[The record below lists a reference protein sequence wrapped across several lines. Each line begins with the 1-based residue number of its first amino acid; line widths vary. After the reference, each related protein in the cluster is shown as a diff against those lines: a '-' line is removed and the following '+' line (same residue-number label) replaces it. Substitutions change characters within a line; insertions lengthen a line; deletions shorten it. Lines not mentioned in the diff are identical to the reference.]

1 MKKNTKNLSYKIFK
15 GLNSIL
21 LVVLVLFV
29 VIPIMNAVAVSL
41 EPASIANELGSLHL
55 IPKQVTF
62 AAYQKVLSTEVVLK
76 AAYNSIFITVIGT
89 FLSLIISSMMA
100 FGLSKKGLIG
110 VTVIGFLMYF
120 SSIFRAGIMPK
131 YLMIQNLGLL
141 NNLWAVIF
149 LALCSPYNIILLRV
163 FFSQIPDS
171 LSEFA
176 IIEGANDL
184 QIYYRLILPMSK
196 PILATITLF
205 AAVTYWNAYVEP
217 RLILTQPDLKTLQV
231 YLQEILSMA
240 ISDQDSPGADAQ
252 LIGKNVEMATTV
264 IATLPIMIVYPF
276 LQKHFTK
283 GIMLGA
289 IKG

>member
-1 MKKNTKNLSYKIFK
+1 MKSYEKNTPLKIFR
-15 GLNSIL
+15 
-21 LVVLVLFV
+21 VL
-29 VIPIMNAVAVSL
+29 NAVFLGILALIVIVPMINVLTVSL

-55 IPKQVTF
+55 IPKQITL
-62 AAYQKVLSTEVVLK
+62 AAYQKVLRMDVVLK
-76 AAYNSIFITVIGT
+76 ATYNSVFITVIGT
-89 FLSLIISSMMA
+89 LLSLVISSMMA
-100 FGLSKKGLIG
+100 FGLSKKNLVG

-120 SSIFRAGIMPK
+120 SSIFKAGIMPK
-131 YLMIQNLGLL
+131 YLLIQGLGLL

-171 LSEFA
+171 LSESA
-176 IIEGANDL
+176 TIEGANDL
-184 QIYYRLILPMSK
+184 QIYYKLILPMSK

-217 RLILTQPDLKTLQV
+217 RLILTQPNVKTLQI
-231 YLQEILSMA
+231 YLQEVLAMA
-240 ISDQDSPGADAQ
+240 SSEEDRPGADAQ
-252 LIGKNVEMATTV
+252 LIGKNVEMAITV
-264 IATLPIMIVYPF
+264 IATLPIIFVYPF

>member
-1 MKKNTKNLSYKIFK
+1 MNKFKNNIPYIIFKIFNMLFL
-15 GLNSIL
+15 GL
-21 LVVLVLFV
+21 LVLLVIIPMLNVLT
-29 VIPIMNAVAVSL
+29 VSL

-55 IPKQVTF
+55 IPKQVIL
-62 AAYQKVLSTEVVLK
+62 AAYQKVLQTDIVLK
-76 AAYNSIFITVIGT
+76 AAYNSIFITAIGT
-89 FLSLIISSMMA
+89 ILSLIVSSSMA
-100 FGLSKKGLIG
+100 FGLSKKGLVG

-131 YLMIQNLGLL
+131 YLLIQNLGLL

-163 FFSQIPDS
+163 FFSQIPTS
-171 LSEFA
+171 LSESA
-176 IIEGANDL
+176 TIEGANDL
-184 QIYYRLILPMSK
+184 QIYYKLILPMSK

-217 RLILTQPDLKTLQV
+217 RLILTQPNMKTLQI
-231 YLQEILSMA
+231 YLQEVLSVA
-240 ISDQDSPGADAQ
+240 TSDQDRPGADAQ
-252 LIGKNVEMATTV
+252 LIGKNVEMAITV
-264 IATLPIMIVYPF
+264 IATLPIMAVYPF

>member
-1 MKKNTKNLSYKIFK
+1 MKTYEKNIPSMIFRI
-15 GLNSIL
+15 LNSLFLGLLAL
-21 LVVLVLFV
+21 LVIIPMLNVLT
-29 VIPIMNAVAVSL
+29 VSL

-55 IPKQVTF
+55 IPKQITF
-62 AAYQKVLSTEVVLK
+62 AAYQKVLKMEVVLK
-76 AAYNSIFITVIGT
+76 AAYNSVFITVIGT
-89 FLSLIISSMMA
+89 LLSLVISSMMA
-100 FGLSKKGLIG
+100 FGLSKKNLVG

-120 SSIFRAGIMPK
+120 SSIFKAGIMPK
-131 YLMIQNLGLL
+131 YLLIQGLGLL

-171 LSEFA
+171 LSESA
-176 IIEGANDL
+176 TIEGANDL
-184 QIYYRLILPMSK
+184 QIYYKLILPMSK
-196 PILATITLF
+196 PILATVTLF

-217 RLILTQPDLKTLQV
+217 RLILTQPNVKTLQI
-231 YLQEILSMA
+231 YLQQVLSMA
-240 ISDQDSPGADAQ
+240 SSEEDRPGADAQ
-252 LIGKNVEMATTV
+252 LIGKNVEMAITV
-264 IATLPIMIVYPF
+264 IATLPIMFVYPF